1 MKRRFIVLLTV
12 AVTMPLVAQET
23 LSWDKVRANL
33 SLHEVVLLA
42 NTELAVA
49 EAELRAESAWR
60 GLSVSVQPQGGY
72 GEQSGALGPTE
83 ISLGSDL
90 LFPLGI
96 TRDEREKK
104 ALVAETLDLRRKQA
118 EESYGFA
125 FVDLYR
131 RYTDAYRA
139 QESVKVA
146 LAERDLEAVRLQ
158 AVKQRIQQGL
168 LTLADGLDAEAA
180 FQDAESGLAQA
191 QLDLRLAWFELAYTA
206 NIEPLRSEHEK
217 GSQNPLG
224 LVPLLEQP
232 VLIDSSAPLN
242 QPFPLISSAK
252 QGASIALVQLQKIAQ
267 AERALAVFS
276 AADLTVAPKITY
288 ATPDASVSL
297 GFSSAA
303 GALSLGGS
311 WSAYQADYLT
321 ASSKIPD
328 QAVTLSVTVSA
339 TLGGGAADRRQALAE
354 AVGRERQRLVYT
366 EASLELLVRSKYA
379 AYLKAKDSVAVAERA
394 LESSRGITEAFEAK
408 KKIGQTS
415 PEDEAADRVLSVR
428 TAFNLEQARISLTRA
443 YFELVDAAA
452 VWRTTGIDLWGNK

>member
-1 MKRRFIVLLTV
+1 
-12 AVTMPLVAQET
+12 
-23 LSWDKVRANL
+23 
-33 SLHEVVLLA
+33 
-42 NTELAVA
+42 
-49 EAELRAESAWR
+49 
-60 GLSVSVQPQGGY
+60 
-72 GEQSGALGPTE
+72 
-83 ISLGSDL
+83 
-90 LFPLGI
+90 
-96 TRDEREKK
+96 
-104 ALVAETLDLRRKQA
+104 
-118 EESYGFA
+118 
-125 FVDLYR
+125 
-131 RYTDAYRA
+131 
-139 QESVKVA
+139 
-146 LAERDLEAVRLQ
+146 
-158 AVKQRIQQGL
+158 

-191 QLDLRLAWFELAYTA
+191 QLDLRLAWFDLAYTA

-428 TAFNLEQARISLTRA
+428 TAFNLDQARISLTRA